1 MEIKDIQKLI
11 DNKFQPNVAEWA
23 MDVEDVLDEANMMSD
38 EAQKCLKQV
47 KQQPLSWHQSFPEKS
62 DTLVAMLKRIVK
74 NMQSSVS
81 IDIQKGENL
90 MSQYEYDI
98 FISYAHANDN
108 YATELRKSFDK
119 LCIKIFRDTEN
130 IEWGDKWE
138 EVIENALKKC
148 RFGVVIIS
156 EDFYNRDWTEKE
168 LKTLLMRQN
177 VLPILYNT
185 DFDNLKSHCK
195 KSCYKDLAKIQFIKA
210 SEYDVKDI
218 TILLA
223 RKLLNY

>member
-1 MEIKDIQKLI
+1 MQIKDIQKLI

-23 MDVEDVLDEANMMSD
+23 MDVEDVLNEANMMSD

-47 KQQPLSWHQSFPEKS
+47 KQQPLNWHQSFPEKS
-62 DTLVAMLKRIVK
+62 DILVAILKRIVK
-74 NMQSSVS
+74 NMQSSVLTN
-81 IDIQKGENL
+81 IQEGENL
-90 MSQYEYDI
+90 MSQYESDI
-98 FISYAHANDN
+98 FISYAHANDD

-119 LCIKIFRDTEN
+119 LGIKIFRDAEN

-185 DFDNLKSHCK
+185 DFYNLKSHCK

-210 SEYDVKDI
+210 SEHDVKDI

-223 RKLLNY
+223 RKLLNH